1 MLSRLPINRPCL
13 AALNTLRLP
22 AYRYLVL
29 SAALNNMAKESR
41 MMAQARQAGNMIKA
55 WKSRK
60 RNQKSW
66 RCEKDFADVK
76 TPSRGCCTVAGG
88 ELPKTL
94 SLRQRWRD
102 FIYYRDTPIDM
113 ADKSAQI
120 RLLTHLDE
128 EDLTHLQSAC
138 AEQEIQAAQI
148 SIVDPLIVG
157 YFVAE
162 QLVGAASLLYEGSAI
177 ADVGIPVHPA
187 YRRKGMAVALVQCV
201 ANLGMAQGKIIQ
213 YTAEERN
220 HGSVHTAG
228 RSGFELFLFE
238 DGCELLVSE
247 QRR

>member
-1 MLSRLPINRPCL
+1 MLKRQGEIVQYWATKLEIPANLLQASGIHIVRKSNVISPDRVV
-13 AALNTLRLP
+13 
-22 AYRYLVL
+22 AYRTEKTTIVLLPKQMDEQIEGELATVL
-29 SAALNNMAKESR
+29 SS
-41 MMAQARQAGNMIKA
+41 
-55 WKSRK
+55 
-60 RNQKSW
+60 
-66 RCEKDFADVK
+66 
-76 TPSRGCCTVAGG
+76 TVAGS

-94 SLRQRWRD
+94 PLRQRWRD
-102 FIYYRDTPIDM
+102 FIYYRGTPIDRVGQ
-113 ADKSAQI
+113 SAQI

-128 EDLTHLQSAC
+128 EQLTHLQSAC

-177 ADVGIPVHPA
+177 ADVGILVHPA

-201 ANLGMAQGKIIQ
+201 ANLGMAQGKVIQ
-213 YTAEERN
+213 YMAEERN

-238 DGCELLVSE
+238 DGFEVL
-247 QRR
+247 